1 MAAPAGNQKKK
12 TSSTGRSTPAKKGSP
27 TRTPSKSTSAK
38 SRSKTSGKKGAQ
50 SGVSS
55 FIGEEATLLMVLAL
69 SILLLLSNLHMGVG
83 FLDTVNNIIFGIC
96 GILAYVMP
104 VILFFGV
111 AFLMSNKYNN
121 IAKIKFGA
129 GLGLFLFLCAFAQ
142 MITIDNFTELGFV
155 ESFQYASKKKLGGG
169 ILGWL
174 FAFLVTKFAGVAGG
188 YVILIVLSIIAV
200 VIITERSFL
209 QGVQKGGKKVYQ
221 TARDENDRIR
231 ERNRVRREERELERS
246 MREEEE
252 RPRRMDRKV
261 EGVSLDTLLSPP
273 EESEPVYLDG
283 NPIEEEAESEC
294 EQNVA
299 QKLDEAYI
307 NRFDREVLD
316 KKLKNEKVVMNTDMI
331 EKNLVRKLEQIL
343 PQTDAYRSD
352 QEIELFPEIEKYE
365 PEKTVS
371 EPEQEEKPQWTWNQA
386 GMEIRESVAEPLHT
400 MQESRQTWEE
410 PEEDVTEVENIPA
423 NMGAFEE
430 TMSEETYPYEENVP
444 EPVITVEPVQER
456 TSELVRK
463 PEPEK
468 IPTSEYKPE
477 PVKNATPEHKP
488 EPVNIPTPVNKP
500 EPTKIGE
507 PVVLKPAS
515 AKPETIGGEPI
526 QKVEKP
532 YEFPPLS
539 LLQAPD
545 KQQNGSSKR
554 ELEETAMTLQ
564 STLKSFGVKARVTDV
579 SCGPAVTRF
588 ELHPEQGVKVSKIV
602 GLADD
607 IKLNLAAEDI
617 RIEAPIPGKA
627 AVGIEVPNKVRSGV
641 NLRELL
647 EAEEFTNFPS
657 TLAFAVGKDI
667 AGKNIVTDIGKTPH
681 LLIAGATGSGKSV
694 CINTIIMSILYKAR
708 PDEVKLIM
716 VDPKVVELS
725 VYNGI
730 PHLLIPV
737 VTDPKKAAGAL
748 QWAVTEMT
756 ERYEKFKAAGVRDIA
771 GYNKKV
777 ESLQDVP
784 GANKLE
790 KLPKIVIIVDELADL
805 MMVAPGEVE
814 ASICRIAQLAR
825 AAGMHLIIATQRPSV
840 NVITGLIKANM
851 PSRIAFSVTSG
862 IDSRTILDT
871 VGAEKLLGKGDML
884 FSLYGSSKA
893 TRIQCAFVSDD
904 EVADVVSFL
913 TDNGNAATTYNEE
926 IEKRMESV
934 QLSSSSDGGG
944 QGASEYDEYFVEA
957 GKLIID
963 KGKGSI
969 GMLQRM
975 YKIGFNRAARIMD
988 QLCEAGV
995 VEEEQGTKPRGVLMS
1010 LEEFEQYVE
1019 DYV

>member
-1 MAAPAGNQKKK
+1 MASTAGNRNGKT
-12 TSSTGRSTPAKKGSP
+12 TSSTKRSTPAKKGS
-27 TRTPSKSTSAK
+27 TSRTPSKSTSAK
-38 SRSKTSGKKGAQ
+38 SRSKTSGKKAPQ
-50 SGVSS
+50 KSGVSS
-55 FIGEEATLLMVLAL
+55 FIGEEATLLIVLAL

-83 FLDTVNNIIFGIC
+83 FLDKVNDLIFGVC

-104 VILFFGV
+104 LILFFGV
-111 AFLMSNKYNN
+111 SFLMSNKYNK

-129 GLGLFLFLCAFAQ
+129 AIALFLLLCAFAE
-142 MITIDNFTELGFV
+142 MIMVDDFGKMNLV
-155 ESFQYASKKKLGGG
+155 ENFQYGSTKKTGGG

-174 FAFLVTKFAGVAGG
+174 LALIVTKFAGLAGG
-188 YVILIVLSIIAV
+188 YVILVVLAIIAV

-221 TARDENDRIR
+221 TARDENERMR
-231 ERNRVRREERELERS
+231 ERNRIRREERELERS

-261 EGVSLDTLLSPP
+261 EGVSLDTLLSPV
-273 EESEPVYLDG
+273 EEEMEPVYLDG
-283 NPIEEEAESEC
+283 VPMEEEPVE
-294 EQNVA
+294 EQKVEPG
-299 QKLDEAYI
+299 LDEDYV

-316 KKLKNEKVVMNTDMI
+316 KKLKNEKVVMDTDVI
-331 EKNLVRKLEQIL
+331 EQNLVRKLEQIL
-343 PQTDAYRSD
+343 PQTDAYKSE

-365 PEKTVS
+365 PEEKVQ
-371 EPEQEEKPQWTWNQA
+371 EPEEEDIPQWTWNQA
-386 GMEIRESVAEPLHT
+386 GMEVRESVAEPLPT
-400 MQESRQTWEE
+400 AGEREQSWEKF
-410 PEEDVTEVENIPA
+410 EENTVEDFNIPNDFA
-423 NMGAFEE
+423 ENYGPTEEALFEQADSFEE
-430 TMSEETYPYEENVP
+430 MIPEPITVVKAEP
-444 EPVITVEPVQER
+444 EPVRPKEPSVKQESIR
-456 TSELVRK
+456 PAGAEYQ
-463 PEPEK
+463 PERP
-468 IPTSEYKPE
+468 
-477 PVKNATPEHKP
+477 
-488 EPVNIPTPVNKP
+488 
-500 EPTKIGE
+500 KIGE
-507 PVVLKPAS
+507 PVVLKPEP
-515 AKPETIGGEPI
+515 AKRDTINGEPI
-526 QKVEKP
+526 RKVEKP

-539 LLQAPD
+539 LLNPTD
-545 KQQNGSSKR
+545 KSQKGSSR
-554 ELEETAMTLQ
+554 QELEDTAMTLQ
-564 STLKSFGVKARVTDV
+564 STLKSFGVKAKVTDV

-641 NLRELL
+641 NLRELF
-647 EAEEFTNFPS
+647 ESEEFKSFPS

-777 ESLQDVP
+777 EQLKDIP
-784 GANKLE
+784 GENKPE

-805 MMVAPGEVE
+805 MMVAPGDVE

-893 TRIQCAFVSDD
+893 VRIQCAFVSDD
-904 EVADVVSFL
+904 EVAEVVNFL
-913 TDNGNAATTYNEE
+913 TDNGNITTTYSEE

-934 QLSSSSDGGG
+934 QLSGGADGGG

-1010 LEEFEQYVE
+1010 LEEFERYVE

>member
-1 MAAPAGNQKKK
+1 MAGTAGNSNGKKV
-12 TSSTGRSTPAKKGSP
+12 SSTKRSTPAKKGS
-27 TRTPSKSTSAK
+27 TSRTPSKNTSSK
-38 SRSKTSGKKGAQ
+38 SRSKTSGKKTPQ
-50 SGVSS
+50 KSGVSS
-55 FIGEEATLLMVLAL
+55 FIGEEATLLIVLAL
-69 SILLLLSNLHMGVG
+69 SILLLLSNLHIGVG
-83 FLDTVNNIIFGIC
+83 LLDKVNDLIFGIC

-104 VILFFGV
+104 VILFLGV
-111 AFLMSNKYNN
+111 AFLMSNKYNK

-129 GLGLFLFLCAFAQ
+129 GLALFLLLCAFAQ
-142 MITIDNFTELGFV
+142 LIMVEDFTKMNFV
-155 ESFQYASKKKLGGG
+155 ENFQYGSKHKIGGG
-169 ILGWL
+169 MLGWL
-174 FAFLVTKFAGVAGG
+174 LGLFVTKLAGTAGG
-188 YVILIVLSIIAV
+188 YVILVVLSIISV

-221 TARDENDRIR
+221 TARDENERMR

-246 MREEEE
+246 MREAEEQ
-252 RPRRMDRKV
+252 PRRMDRKA
-261 EGVSLDTLLSPP
+261 EGVMLDTLLTPAD
-273 EESEPVYLDG
+273 EEMEPVYLDG
-283 NPIEEEAESEC
+283 APIGEELEDVDEPE
-294 EQNVA
+294 ETPG
-299 QKLDEAYI
+299 LDEAYV
-307 NRFDREVLD
+307 NRFDREILD
-316 KKLKNEKVVMNTDMI
+316 KKLTNEKVVMDTDII

-343 PQTDAYRSD
+343 PQADAYKSN

-365 PEKTVS
+365 VEEKAQ
-371 EPEQEEKPQWTWNQA
+371 EPEEEDIPQWTWNQA
-386 GMEIRESVAEPLHT
+386 GMEIQESVAEPLPAVE
-400 MQESRQTWEE
+400 ESEQSWEE
-410 PEEDVTEVENIPA
+410 SVEQTAEDTSMPVNFNEIVDN
-423 NMGAFEE
+423 
-430 TMSEETYPYEENVP
+430 SYEERIA
-444 EPVITVEPVQER
+444 EPVIVEKPVAESLKTQEASPKQEPVRPSVPE
-456 TSELVRK
+456 SK
-463 PEPEK
+463 PE
-468 IPTSEYKPE
+468 SR
-477 PVKNATPEHKP
+477 
-488 EPVNIPTPVNKP
+488 
-500 EPTKIGE
+500 KIGE

-515 AKPETIGGEPI
+515 AKPETIAGEPI
-526 QKVEKP
+526 RKVEKP

-539 LLQAPD
+539 LLHAPD
-545 KQQNGSSKR
+545 KSQTGSSR
-554 ELEETAMTLQ
+554 HELEETAMTLQ
-564 STLKSFGVKARVTDV
+564 STLKSFGVKAKVTDV

-647 EAEEFTNFPS
+647 EADEFTKFPS

-716 VDPKVVELS
+716 IDPKVVELS

-777 ESLQDVP
+777 EALKDIP
-784 GANKLE
+784 GENKPE

-805 MMVAPGEVE
+805 MMVAPGDVE

-893 TRIQCAFVSDD
+893 VRIQCAFVSDD
-904 EVADVVSFL
+904 EVADVVNFL
-913 TDNGNAATTYNEE
+913 TDNGNITTTYSEE

-934 QLSSSSDGGG
+934 QLSGGSDGGS

-1010 LEEFEQYVE
+1010 LEEFERYVE

>member
-1 MAAPAGNQKKK
+1 MAATAGNRNGKT
-12 TSSTGRSTPAKKGSP
+12 TSSTKRSTPAKKGS
-27 TRTPSKSTSAK
+27 TSRTPSKSTSAK
-38 SRSKTSGKKGAQ
+38 SRSKTSGKKAPQ
-50 SGVSS
+50 KSGVSS
-55 FIGEEATLLMVLAL
+55 FIGEEATLLIVLAL

-83 FLDTVNNIIFGIC
+83 FLDKVNDLIFGVC

-104 VILFFGV
+104 LILFFGV
-111 AFLMSNKYNN
+111 AFLMSNKYNK

-129 GLGLFLFLCAFAQ
+129 ALALFLLLCAFAQ
-142 MITIDNFTELGFV
+142 MIMVDEFTSMNFV
-155 ESFQYASKKKLGGG
+155 ESFQYGSEHKTGGG

-174 FAFLVTKFAGVAGG
+174 LAWIVTKFAGVAGG
-188 YVILIVLSIIAV
+188 YVILVVLSIISV

-221 TARDENDRIR
+221 TARDENERMR
-231 ERNRVRREERELERS
+231 ERNRIRREERELERS

-261 EGVSLDTLLSPP
+261 EGVSLDTLLAPT
-273 EESEPVYLDG
+273 EEEAEPVYLDG
-283 NPIEEEAESEC
+283 APIGEEPVE
-294 EQNVA
+294 EQPLA
-299 QKLDEAYI
+299 PGLDEAYV

-316 KKLKNEKVVMNTDMI
+316 KKLKNEKVVMDTEVI

-343 PQTDAYRSD
+343 PQTDAYKSE

-365 PEKTVS
+365 PEETVP
-371 EPEQEEKPQWTWNQA
+371 EPEEEEIPQWTWNQA
-386 GMEIRESVAEPLHT
+386 GMEIQESVAEPLPAA
-400 MQESRQTWEE
+400 QESERSWEE
-410 PEEDVTEVENIPA
+410 FAEDTQEDFAIPA
-423 NMGAFEE
+423 NLNELEDALFEE
-430 TMSEETYPYEENVP
+430 PDYFEEAMTEPAISVKP
-444 EPVITVEPVQER
+444 AEPVRTQAPSPKTESIKQPVAEPQPER
-456 TSELVRK
+456 
-463 PEPEK
+463 P
-468 IPTSEYKPE
+468 
-477 PVKNATPEHKP
+477 
-488 EPVNIPTPVNKP
+488 
-500 EPTKIGE
+500 KIGE
-507 PVVLKPAS
+507 PVVLKPEP
-515 AKPETIGGEPI
+515 AKPQTIGGEPI
-526 QKVEKP
+526 RKVDKP

-539 LLQAPD
+539 LLNPLD
-545 KQQNGSSKR
+545 KSQKGSSR
-554 ELEETAMTLQ
+554 QELEDTAMTLQ
-564 STLKSFGVKARVTDV
+564 STLKSFGVKAKVTDV

-647 EAEEFTNFPS
+647 EAEEFKNFPS

-716 VDPKVVELS
+716 IDPKVVELS

-748 QWAVTEMT
+748 QWAVTEMS

-777 ESLQDVP
+777 EALKDVP
-784 GANKLE
+784 GENKPE
-790 KLPKIVIIVDELADL
+790 KMPKIVIIVDELADL
-805 MMVAPGEVE
+805 MMVAPGDVE

-893 TRIQCAFVSDD
+893 VRIQCAFVSDD
-904 EVADVVSFL
+904 EVSEVVNFL
-913 TDNGNAATTYNEE
+913 TDNGNKTTTYSEE

-934 QLSSSSDGGG
+934 QLSSGADGSGRG
-944 QGASEYDEYFVEA
+944 TSEYDEYFVEA
-957 GKLIID
+957 GKLVID

-975 YKIGFNRAARIMD
+975 YKIGYNRAARIMD

-1010 LEEFEQYVE
+1010 LEEFERYVE